1 MILCDDDVLG
11 ENCIK
16 SFYDNYEAVTKSGSK
31 LVRFAS
37 MEIDENSH
45 KTLGLFKHP
54 NLESAGNSY
63 CRKLFGASRSSLS
76 EFIFKR
82 NEYLKYGFKNYPLAW
97 GADNRAWLD
106 FSDDQMIF
114 TINTATVYFRLS
126 NVNISRKNFQD
137 DLKWE
142 ARRLFFIDLFN
153 DHLNKFSSQ
162 QKIKLS
168 LYYEGYLKKVGVSTP
183 IEILTIFKTLFLNG
197 AIWESVKFIRRIF
210 MSKQ

>member
-1 MILCDDDVLG
+1 M
-11 ENCIK
+11 
-16 SFYDNYEAVTKSGSK
+16 
-31 LVRFAS
+31 
-37 MEIDENSH
+37 
-45 KTLGLFKHP
+45 
-54 NLESAGNSY
+54 
-63 CRKLFGASRSSLS
+63 
-76 EFIFKR
+76 
-82 NEYLKYGFKNYPLAW
+82 KYGFKNYPLAW

-168 LYYEGYLKKVGVSTP
+168 LYYEGLLKKVGVSTP